1 MLEITECGGI
11 LHLKVRVQPRASVEC
26 IAGER
31 GGALTLKVTAV
42 PEKGKAN
49 RAAVELLSKKLGIA
63 RSAVSIVR
71 GEHSRYKLFAIKGIA
86 KEAVL
91 KVMLE

>member
-1 MLEITECGGI
+1 
-11 LHLKVRVQPRASVEC
+11 
-26 IAGER
+26 
-31 GGALTLKVTAV
+31 
-42 PEKGKAN
+42 
-49 RAAVELLSKKLGIA
+49 VELLSKKLGIA